1 MANRAHLQMLEKGVD
16 AWNNWRF
23 KNPKTI
29 PDLSRA
35 TLNDRALSG
44 VDLSKANIEKADLRA
59 TLLTDAYLATAKF
72 TGANLSHATLV
83 GANLFHANLSSANLT
98 GANLSYANLLLADLS
113 RAILNEATLDEAKL
127 RNAKLISAE
136 LTGANL
142 FQADLANAD
151 LTGADLTG
159 TTLDE
164 ANLVHATLD
173 DATLKNASIF
183 GVSAWD
189 VSKERLKQENLIIT
203 PNWES
208 AIAVDDI
215 EIGQFIYLL
224 LSNERIRDIIDTVTS
239 KTVLILGRFT
249 EKRKR
254 ALDSV
259 REAVRGLGYVPI
271 IFDFLPSPSRD
282 LTETVQL
289 LANMSRFVIADL
301 TDAKSIPQELSHIIP
316 NLPSVPIQPILHGP
330 QWEYAMFAHWRK
342 FKSVLPEFRYE
353 NELHLIDNLQDK
365 VIKPVQEW
373 EKGED
378 EVLILQKRIKE
389 LEAKLAQKKI
399 E

>member
-1 MANRAHLQMLEKGVD
+1 MADRAHLQVLEKSVD
-16 AWNNWRF
+16 VWNNWRF
-23 KNPKTI
+23 ENPKAI
-29 PDLSRA
+29 PDLSGV

-44 VDLSKANIEKADLRA
+44 ADLGKANLKKADLRA
-59 TLLTDAYLATAKF
+59 TRLTDAYLAAANL

-83 GANLFHANLSSANLT
+83 GANLFHANLSRANLA

-127 RNAKLISAE
+127 RNAKLLSAK

-189 VSKERLKQENLIIT
+189 VSKDSLKQENLTIT
-203 PNWES
+203 PSWES
-208 AIAVDDI
+208 GIAVDDI

-239 KTVLILGRFT
+239 KSVLILGRFT
-249 EKRKR
+249 EERKR
-254 ALDSV
+254 VLNSI
-259 REAVRGLGYVPI
+259 REAVRDLGYVPI
-271 IFDFLPSPSRD
+271 LFDFLPSPSRN

-289 LANMSRFVIADL
+289 LANMSKFVIADL

-316 NLPSVPIQPILHGP
+316 NLPSVPIQPILHGS
-330 QWEYAMFAHWRK
+330 QWEYAIFEHWRR
-342 FKSVLPEFRYE
+342 FNSVLPEFRYQ

-373 EKGED
+373 EKGEG
-378 EVLILQKRIKE
+378 EILSLQEKIKE